1 MKNLLIIGARG
12 FGREV
17 FHISKACVGF
27 NTDFRIKGYLDDKI
41 DALDIF
47 PGYPPI
53 IDSVESYKIQE
64 DDVFICAL
72 GEVKMRKK
80 YAQMIIDKGGN
91 FMSII
96 HPNTKLTKN
105 TIIGRG
111 CILASDTIISCNV
124 TIGDFVSI
132 QSLSVIGHDV
142 RIGSCCQLNSF
153 CFIGGFVTIAEEVTI
168 HPGAIIH
175 PQKKLGKGSIIGAGA
190 FVVRNVAEN
199 TTVFGNPA
207 KKLR

>member
-1 MKNLLIIGARG
+1 MKDLLIIGARG

-17 FHISKACVGF
+17 FNISKACLGF
-27 NTDFRIKGYLDDKI
+27 NNDFRIKGFLDDKT
-41 DALDIF
+41 DALDNY

-53 IDSVESYKIQE
+53 IDSVESYKIQVN
-64 DDVFICAL
+64 DVFICAL
-72 GEVKMRKK
+72 GETKFRKK
-80 YAQMIIDKGGN
+80 YAQIILDKGGN

-96 HPNTKLTKN
+96 HPSATIAKN
-105 TIIGRG
+105 TTIGRG
-111 CILASDTIISCNV
+111 CILARDAIISCDV

-142 RIGSCCQLNSF
+142 RIGSWCQLNSF
-153 CFIGGFVTIAEEVTI
+153 CFIGGFVTLAEEVTI

-175 PQKKLGKGSIIGAGA
+175 PLKKVGKGSIVGAGA
-190 FVVRNVAEN
+190 FVVRNVKEN